1 MNLQQTMNGFNGST
15 QMQDTQQNKKIGYGS
30 KLEAT
35 KLIARSEDVT
45 DKVKGTTLVQST
57 IAHL

>member
-1 MNLQQTMNGFNGST
+1 MAQLKCKTL
-15 QMQDTQQNKKIGYGS
+15 NKTRRFAMEA

-35 KLIARSEDVT
+35 KLIARSEDVVE
-45 DKVKGTTLVQST
+45 KVKGTTLVQST